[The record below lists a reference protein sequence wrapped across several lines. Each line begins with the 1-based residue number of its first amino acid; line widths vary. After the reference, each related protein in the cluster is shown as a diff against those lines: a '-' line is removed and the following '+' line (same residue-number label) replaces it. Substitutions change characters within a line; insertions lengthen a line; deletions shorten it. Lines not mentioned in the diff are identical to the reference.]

1 MKRIKK
7 TSDRKASNKKAF
19 NTVETAPVATPA
31 SEVAATTPVAT
42 PVRQMETP
50 PVPDQTSV
58 QVQSCI
64 ESLRSG
70 ELNSRIA
77 AVTKLS
83 QSNSAEAITALQN
96 ALRDPAAEVAQ
107 EAALTLGKMQK
118 TSSVEALIVV
128 LENADGYF
136 HSTVRAAAA
145 ESLGQ
150 LRDPRAIPSL
160 TKTVWDLFA
169 VPSQSAIHALGL
181 LAREQA
187 VPTLL
192 EVVANTNNYFLTSVR
207 VAAIETLASI
217 PVQAARDCLRNVA
230 NNLNEAPEVRKAAT
244 LVFA

>member
-118 TSSVEALIVV
+118 TSSVEA
-128 LENADGYF
+128 
-136 HSTVRAAAA
+136 
-145 ESLGQ
+145 
-150 LRDPRAIPSL
+150 
-160 TKTVWDLFA
+160 
-169 VPSQSAIHALGL
+169 
-181 LAREQA
+181 
-187 VPTLL
+187 
-192 EVVANTNNYFLTSVR
+192 
-207 VAAIETLASI
+207 
-217 PVQAARDCLRNVA
+217 
-230 NNLNEAPEVRKAAT
+230 
-244 LVFA
+244 